1 MTREIEETKNIEDT
15 EVPSV
20 ILMDMTGNDDG
31 LLMTVTTTA
40 IVTVVENADIRET
53 MTEAEA
59 VTGIEIA
66 RDIVTVNLTT
76 DTVPK

>member
-1 MTREIEETKNIEDT
+1 MTHEIEETKNIEDT
-15 EVPSV
+15 EVLSAIP
-20 ILMDMTGNDDG
+20 MDMTENDDG
-31 LLMTVTTTA
+31 LLMTVTATA
-40 IVTVVENADIRET
+40 IVTGVENADIRET
-53 MTEAEA
+53 MTKVEA